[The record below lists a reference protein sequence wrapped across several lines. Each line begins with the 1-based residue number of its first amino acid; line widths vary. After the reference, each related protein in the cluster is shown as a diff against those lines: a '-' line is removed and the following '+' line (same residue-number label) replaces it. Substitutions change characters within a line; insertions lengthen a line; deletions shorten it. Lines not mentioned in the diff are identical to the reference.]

1 MKYLITGG
9 CGFIGS
15 NLAAEVLKRGEDLV
29 VFDNLF
35 RVGSSSNLEWLKK
48 QGEFKHYPFDIRN
61 LNDIESVIK
70 EEQPD
75 VVFHLAGQVAM
86 TTSISN
92 PRLDFEING
101 MGTFNLLD
109 SIRKY
114 SPDTMVLYSSSNK
127 VYGEFE
133 TLTFEENETRYNCK
147 EYPNGFDESL
157 PLDFHSP
164 YGCSKGTADQYLLD
178 FHRIYSLKTVVFRHS
193 SMYGGNQHSTID
205 QGWIGWFCQKAL
217 EIKKGEA
224 KKAFTISGSGKQ
236 VRDVLHAEDVV
247 SLYFSSVQN
256 IEKVKG
262 RAFNIGGGIEN
273 SLSLLEL
280 FNLLEELLGIK
291 MDFEKLPPRESD
303 QLVFIADNTKISN
316 LTSWE
321 PKITTK
327 AGVSKMLEWLMN
339 TNEKQILK

>member
-15 NLAAEVLKRGEDLV
+15 NLAAEVLNRGENLI

-35 RVGSSSNLEWLKK
+35 RHGSSTNLEWLKSK
-48 QGEFKHYPFDIRN
+48 GNFKYYPYDIRN

-70 EEQPD
+70 EEKPD

-86 TTSISN
+86 TTSINN
-92 PRLDFEING
+92 PRLDFEINA

-114 SPDTMVLYSSSNK
+114 SPETMVLYSSSNK
-127 VYGEFE
+127 VYGDFE
-133 TLTFEENETRYNCK
+133 SLTFIEEETRFTCK

-157 PLDFHSP
+157 PLNFHSP
-164 YGCSKGTADQYLLD
+164 YGCSKGAADQYLLD
-178 FHRIYSLKTVVFRHS
+178 FHRIFGIKTVVFRHS
-193 SMYGGNQHSTID
+193 TMYGGNQHSTID
-205 QGWIGWFCQKAL
+205 QGWIGWFCQQAL
-217 EIKKGEA
+217 NIKNNKV
-224 KKAFTISGSGKQ
+224 KDKFTISGTGKQ

-247 SLYFSSVQN
+247 SLYFSSVQH

-262 RAFNIGGGIEN
+262 KAFNIGGGIEN

-280 FNLLEELLGIK
+280 FNILEDELNIK
-291 MDFEKLPPRESD
+291 MEYNRLPERESD
-303 QLVFIADNTKISN
+303 QLVFVANNNSIKQ
-316 LTSWE
+316 LTGWE
-321 PKITTK
+321 PKVKTNE
-327 AGVSKMLEWLMN
+327 GLLKMIEWLS
-339 TNEKQILK
+339 